1 MEIKKM
7 PNIKQRNV
15 GFDVARGI
23 AVFLMIF
30 QHFYLLILGGRVNNE
45 WLSFSFFLLGTFLV
59 APVFLFLMGVNVITS
74 RHNKP
79 KQLFKKGLFLIIL
92 GYLLS
97 FLRFFLP
104 LVIADNFGLI
114 ANFEDI
120 IYKFEP
126 IYYLLE
132 VDIFQV
138 AGLSLWVIA
147 FLRWRK
153 TSIKYYLFFALLL
166 SLLSPLFWMIT
177 FRSQT
182 ITLLT
187 DPLWGKSSYVVF
199 PFFSWAVY
207 SLVGVYFGKKILE
220 NKNKIEFYQKCF
232 NKSVIFLIPGLLL
245 FLIDFLFFD
254 YSYARHGFGYNFLF
268 IVIIIIWLSWLNLR
282 SYKIPSK
289 VTNTLTFFSKN
300 VSYIYFI
307 QWVIIGWLAVFI
319 NLNIFN

>member
-1 MEIKKM
+1 MKTEKIINVK
-7 PNIKQRNV
+7 PRNI

-23 AVFLMIF
+23 AIFLLIF
-30 QHFYLLILGGRVNNE
+30 QHFCLLILSNYINNE
-45 WLSFSFFLLGTFLV
+45 WLYFICYLSGTVLV
-59 APVFLFLMGVNVITS
+59 APVFLFLMGLNVSES

-79 KQLFKKGLFLIIL
+79 SQIFKKGVFLIFL

-104 LVIADNFGLI
+104 LIIANHWGLI
-114 ANFEDI
+114 NSFGDI

-126 IYYLLE
+126 VYYLLE

-138 AGLSLWVIA
+138 AGLSLWLIA
-147 FLRWRK
+147 FLKWIK
-153 TSIKYYLFFALLL
+153 IETKYYLIFALII
-166 SLLSPLFWMIT
+166 SLMSPFFWMIT
-177 FRSQT
+177 FSSPT
-182 ITLLT
+182 INLFF

-268 IVIIIIWLSWLNLR
+268 IVLIIIWLSWLNLR

-289 VTNTLTFFSKN
+289 ITNTLTFFSKN
-300 VSYIYFI
+300 VSSVYFI